1 MVVKLL
7 LSEKFDPLLLANDS
21 PVARLSSKFQ
31 IVFFCP
37 SWSVLTPPQWGD
49 SFQTGVSMTCPQM
62 WLYRWGFSCWCLMF
76 WLASWIFLLPPVWFW
91 NKSLWQKIFRSWFA
105 LVWSDSDMRGG
116 RVFHSRILCCCS
128 VQTLFWLFT
137 AHPIVQWAFS
147 PAVLTGGS
155 SCLWGKNGQTCRG
168 HTGDP

>member
-1 MVVKLL
+1 MTVQSLVSLL
-7 LSEKFDPLLLANDS
+7 NFRLFFSVRPGAYWPPP
-21 PVARLSSKFQ
+21 PVRGFIPDRCLHDLSSNVTLQMRIFMLMLD
-31 IVFFCP
+31 
-37 SWSVLTPPQWGD
+37 VL
-49 SFQTGVSMTCPQM
+49 V
-62 WLYRWGFSCWCLMF
+62 GFLNIPA
-76 WLASWIFLLPPVWFW
+76 ASLRLVWFS

-116 RVFHSRILCCCS
+116 RVFRSRILCCCS